1 MDQVLEFARN
11 FWWLVFPLGGS
22 LAGGVRAVGAWN
34 ERRAARRLERYRIKQ
49 ETKVALAQAKGM
61 GRIDAA
67 QVQREL
73 QRAVAEHDDVDTRW
87 FGYETDLATILD
99 YPMMIDMREPLT
111 VDFHKAKR
119 RADLLRP
126 EGPDGASAADVEQY
140 RDAVHAYAA
149 AFDVAEQ
156 EAKRRRRGDF
166 SPLEQERLAKAQ
178 RLLAVALDG
187 SATGP
192 ERQQAYQRAR
202 AELDGLIDLPKAA
215 TVALENQVRA
225 ALER

>member
-1 MDQVLEFARN
+1 MDQLVELVKDY
-11 FWWLVFPLGGS
+11 WWLVFVLGGS
-22 LAGGVRAVGAWN
+22 TKGLSVWY

-49 ETKVALAQAKGM
+49 ETKVAVAQAKGM
-61 GRIDAA
+61 GRVDAA

-73 QRAVAEHDDVDTRW
+73 ARAVGEHDAVDTRW

-99 YPMMIDMREPLT
+99 FPMMVDMREPLT

-126 EGPDGASAADVEQY
+126 EGPDGPPPAEVEQY

-187 SATGP
+187 AATGP

-202 AELDGLIDLPKAA
+202 TELDGLLDLPKPA